1 MTRAPH
7 TSRPPM
13 AYVSAETI
21 LKKDYPPLSWIVEG
35 LIPEGFTVLAGRQKL
50 GKSTLA
56 LHIGRS
62 VALGKPL
69 FGRPVEK
76 PGSVLYFDLEN
87 GEARI
92 QRRLLEA
99 GDRDEVPHGLTFGM
113 EAPKVNNGF
122 VEELDQ
128 WQSESP
134 DLRLVVIDVLQRV
147 KPSGRTN
154 LNAYENDYAIW
165 SPLQTWSRRKKVAV
179 LGLHHTRKAM
189 SLDPLESL
197 SGSNGL
203 PSCADTCLL
212 MDMMGERRSL
222 YVRGRDVDEAS
233 YLLEKCGNEL
243 LLSPLEAQDEPAG
256 TTRTIEQ
263 FLKELSRA
271 ASAREIQAGTGIP
284 DYALR
289 KALRRMYKS
298 GAVHWAGHG
307 HYEIRRASVN

>member
-7 TSRPPM
+7 TTKPPM
-13 AYVSAETI
+13 VYVSAETI
-21 LKKDYPPLSWIVEG
+21 MTKDYPALSWIVEG

-56 LHIGRS
+56 LHIARS

-76 PGSVLYFDLEN
+76 RGSVLYLDLEN

-99 GDRDEVPHGLTFGM
+99 GDRDEVPVGLTFGL
-113 EAPKVNNGF
+113 EAPNLANGLID
-122 VEELDQ
+122 ELDK
-128 WQSESP
+128 WQSETP

-147 KPSGRTN
+147 KPSGRSP

-165 SPLQTWSRRKKVAV
+165 GPLQTWSQDNKVAV

-212 MDMMGERRSL
+212 MDIIGEHRSL
-222 YVRGRDVDEAS
+222 YVRGRDVDPASYSLEKIENELVLMPMEAS
-233 YLLEKCGNEL
+233 
-243 LLSPLEAQDEPAG
+243 S
-256 TTRTIEQ
+256 EQ
-263 FLKELSRA
+263 GRSSDRVLRFLKGIPGA
-271 ASAREIQAGTGIP
+271 AEVYEIQAATEIGKAALLKTLQRLVDTGAI
-284 DYALR
+284 
-289 KALRRMYKS
+289 RR
-298 GAVHWAGHG
+298 VGHG
-307 HYEIRRASVN
+307 VYEYPRVHLN